1 MLQFKVFGDFNI
13 FENLS
18 LDILK
23 TTNDL
28 YFEILDD
35 CNSKTKFLVL
45 VHSEFIGLHRATS
58 LDAKWYIQSSPI
70 FVGRRRSTLDF
81 YACYA

>member
-35 CNSKTKFLVL
+35 CNSKMKCRIKF
-45 VHSEFIGLHRATS
+45 GT
-58 LDAKWYIQSSPI
+58 
-70 FVGRRRSTLDF
+70 
-81 YACYA
+81 